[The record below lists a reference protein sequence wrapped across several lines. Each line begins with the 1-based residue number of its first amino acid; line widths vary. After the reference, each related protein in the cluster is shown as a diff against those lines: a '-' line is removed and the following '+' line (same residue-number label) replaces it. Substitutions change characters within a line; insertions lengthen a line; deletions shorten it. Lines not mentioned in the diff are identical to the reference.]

1 MILRLV
7 AGLSKAYDTVAT
19 MIQQSDPLPNFYHAC
34 SKLFLEESRQAQQ
47 NEPAPTAM
55 VISPPP
61 N

>member
-34 SKLFLEESRQAQQ
+34 SKLLLEEPRKAQQ
-47 NEPAPTAM
+47 KIVVANL
-55 VISPPP
+55 VKISA